1 MAKKRLPPIE
11 VGYQAF
17 AKGAEEEFGA
27 VRQVRPQDLVVYIED
42 AGDTII
48 LFGVLL
54 SVFTGAFFGLRQ
66 GQRHAYPRRSR
77 RGAIRCSSNHCTSW
91 DARERQE
98 QGEPTHEWEGPPT
111 WEPKSTRKLTS

>member
-17 AKGAEEEFGA
+17 AKGSEEEFGA

-48 LFGVLL
+48 PIAAVTDVVEGKVIIDI
-54 SVFTGAFFGLRQ
+54 
-66 GQRHAYPRRSR
+66 QRLDETVRR
-77 RGAIRCSSNHCTSW
+77 AIENAHR
-91 DARERQE
+91 DEDF
-98 QGEPTHEWEGPPT
+98 P
-111 WEPKSTRKLTS
+111 

>member
-48 LFGVLL
+48 PLSAVTGVIEGKVIVDIQKLDEG
-54 SVFTGAFFGLRQ
+54 VRRAIANAHRDED
-66 GQRHAYPRRSR
+66 YP
-77 RGAIRCSSNHCTSW
+77 
-91 DARERQE
+91 
-98 QGEPTHEWEGPPT
+98 
-111 WEPKSTRKLTS
+111 

>member
-17 AKGAEEEFGA
+17 AKGSEEEFGA

-48 LFGVLL
+48 PLSAVTEVIEGKVIVDTQKLDEGV
-54 SVFTGAFFGLRQ
+54 
-66 GQRHAYPRRSR
+66 RR
-77 RGAIRCSSNHCTSW
+77 AIANAHR
-91 DARERQE
+91 DEDF
-98 QGEPTHEWEGPPT
+98 P
-111 WEPKSTRKLTS
+111 